1 MEEKMLE
8 IAGKA
13 YELTYSLK
21 RIEMIEAA
29 TGKPLMAELKGNG
42 GFLSISTLK
51 MYFAYALKCQDD
63 NNYVKIKEG
72 IELAEKLIEDETAGY
87 VSLNVMV
94 LEALQRDC
102 PFFFQAD

>member
-72 IELAEKLIEDETAGY
+72 IEDETAGY